1 MEERIE
7 KRKVVAYCRVSTDT
21 EEQLKSLREQ
31 QMFFEKYAADNRFEL
46 VKVYVDEGISGT
58 KLKNRTQFLRL
69 MQDAELGKFSLVLVK
84 DISRLARNVLDFVQ
98 SIRRLKFLGVDC
110 KFITANMSAT
120 DGELSLTIMAA
131 VAQEESANMSKRV
144 KFTKLNNA
152 KKGRVPGMVLGYD
165 KVPGNYFELHINE
178 KEAKIV
184 RRIFDCYVNR
194 GMGIRKIA
202 QLLREEGTLTKAR
215 CRFTESSVKR
225 ILSNELYMGRL
236 VTHKTETVDFL
247 TGRRKQIAPS
257 EQYVFDRAEL
267 ALVDRKL
274 FNQAQKIRSE
284 RSGKM
289 PCLKPKSHSSKRI
302 FSTVIICAECGH
314 TFRCRD
320 IATLERNYTIW
331 FCNGRSFRGADFCHN
346 TVKINEKELYDEICT
361 YLLGQVQSE
370 EELLAAVVKKFR
382 ARYYADDGITAE
394 DITLEIQKLQKRK
407 AKQIELFEM
416 DAVTKEE
423 LASRLADIRKLLES
437 KEKELLAVR
446 GTEIAAG
453 KLETMVRRY
462 CRDAKTALEVAMM
475 DNTILKRLIEKIV
488 VNRDG
493 EVEVHLKVFEGR

>member
-1 MEERIE
+1 METLIP
-7 KRKVVAYCRVSTDT
+7 KRKVAAYCRVSTDT
-21 EEQLKSLREQ
+21 EEQLKSLKEQ
-31 QMFFEKYAADNRFEL
+31 QMFFEKYAVENNLDL

-69 MQDAELGKFSLVLVK
+69 MQDAELGKFSVVLVK

-98 SIRRLKFLGVDC
+98 SIRRLKSFGVDC

-152 KKGRVPGMVLGYD
+152 KKGRVPAMVLGYD
-165 KVPGNYFELHINE
+165 KVPGNYFELRIHE

-184 RRIFDCYVNR
+184 RRIFDWYVNR
-194 GMGIRKIA
+194 GLGTRKIA
-202 QLLREEGTLTKAR
+202 QLLNEEGALTKAK
-215 CRFTESSVKR
+215 CKFTESSVKR

-257 EQYVFDRAEL
+257 DQYVFDKPEL
-267 ALVDRKL
+267 ALIERQV

-289 PCLKPKSHSSKRI
+289 SCLKPKSHSSKRI
-302 FSTVIICAECGH
+302 FSTLIVCTECGH

-331 FCNGRSFRGADFCHN
+331 FCNGRSFHGAEFCHN
-346 TVKINEKELYDEICT
+346 AVKINEKELYDEICT
-361 YLLGQVQSE
+361 YLLGQVHSE
-370 EELLAAVVKKFR
+370 KELLAQVVKKFR
-382 ARYYADDGITAE
+382 ERYYADDGITLEEVTAE
-394 DITLEIQKLQKRK
+394 MEKLQRKK

-416 DAVTKEE
+416 DAITKEE
-423 LASRLADIRKLLES
+423 LASRLDGIRKLLMN
-437 KEKELLAVR
+437 KEKELLAVQ

-453 KLETMVRRY
+453 KLENMVRRY
-462 CRDAKTALEVAMM
+462 CCDAKTALELAVM
-475 DNTILKRLIEKIV
+475 DNTILKRLVEKIV
-488 VNRDG
+488 VKRDG
-493 EVEVHLKVFEGR
+493 EVEVHLKVFEGT